1 MTSPGVGS
9 SGRRLGR
16 YHLAEPL
23 GGGPTGE
30 VYRAKVYGVAGF
42 EREFAIKR
50 FHPEFVSHP
59 DIAAKLAASARNYGS
74 LEHPR
79 IARLHE
85 YGVAG
90 GETFTATELVQG
102 VDTARLV
109 SMLPTSDQTL
119 PLGAAIA
126 LVSQAARAVGYA
138 HGRGLFHL
146 GLCPTNVIVTPD
158 GDVKITDFCFLPTR
172 LPDRPGDDPTL
183 RARMPYLAPEQLVGE
198 PTGAATDVYQLGV
211 IAYEVLTGRPPFS
224 GSSSPEIAQQ
234 ILASRPRVPALPPPL
249 LEVTQRCL
257 ERSPFE
263 RFPDAR
269 ALADALDAAVR
280 AAQAPGDHRDLAVV
294 VRALLAKLSEVS
306 DGQSSGAVSFPLPS
320 PPMAS
325 GPTPHAVVDAGSDGL
340 PSYGPDSTLDAVR
353 DGLFAQGGLGA
364 SSGGRLVTLEDEAAA
379 SQELGYLEDL
389 PTTLRSREDEILGRP
404 RTGDST
410 APGVAPPTGR
420 AATSPLRAGGV
431 PPAGRPPAP
440 GRPPSS
446 PGRPHGPAPGQPPG
460 PGGRPGPGSGPGGRP
475 GSGSGPGVRPGPGPG
490 PGGRPGTGSGPGGR
504 PGPGPG
510 PGGRPG
516 PGPGPGGRP
525 GPGPGPGGRPGPGP
539 GPGGRPGP
547 GPGPGG
553 RPGPGLAPGQGM
565 TAPAS
570 PLIDESDASIETVV
584 SLSQPLGQ
592 TMVPASAAGAQAPE
606 EIGSVRTVIG
616 VPGIAQAGRGSQ
628 GDMRA
633 QPSGAAPPGAA
644 PQRPP
649 VAPPRGPGAAPPA
662 PQSPGAQPAYPRYET
677 PNAGPDPLLT
687 PPPSVD
693 RASGGLLTENM
704 PLPSPPRSEIMPAA
718 VVLPELEGLTI
729 ETERTTEFDEA
740 VVHTDLHP
748 RPRQNR
754 GLLALGAL
762 FVVALLSGGY
772 VVYQRFVAGGE
783 QATEPA
789 ATGAD
794 AGAGQAGGPD
804 RAVAAAAAPDAGA
817 QPAQPDGTPTT
828 RPAQRAVVG
837 GALEMLEEPA
847 DKLVIRSKPE
857 RAKVYLDGSLQG
869 QTPLTLDA
877 TADQHTL
884 AVIQPGHRLFTA
896 EIKGHGTV
904 DVTLEEVAPPGGEG
918 GIKIRCRN
926 KNRYYVFLDGND
938 SGQLCPT
945 ERIGVDVGEHVIEI
959 YDPETE
965 SRQEFRINVEQTRRS
980 TRLRVD

>member
-1 MTSPGVGS
+1 M
-9 SGRRLGR
+9 GR

-59 DIAAKLAASARNYGS
+59 DIAAKLATAARNYGS

-102 VDTARLV
+102 VDTARMV

-146 GLCPTNVIVTPD
+146 GLCPTNVLVTPD

-211 IAYEVLTGRPPFS
+211 IAYEVLTGRPPFT
-224 GSSSPEIAQQ
+224 GATSPEIAQQ
-234 ILASRPRVPALPPPL
+234 ILASRPRVPGLPPPL

-257 ERSPFE
+257 KRSPFE

-294 VRALLAKLSEVS
+294 VRALMAKMSEVS

-320 PPMAS
+320 PPRAA
-325 GPTPHAVVDAGSDGL
+325 PHAVTDGGSDRL
-340 PSYGPDSTLDAVR
+340 PSYGPDGTLDAVR
-353 DGLFAQGGLGA
+353 AELFAQGAPGMGVGP
-364 SSGGRLVTLEDEAAA
+364 GGRLPTLDDAGA
-379 SQELGYLEDL
+379 SQELGYLEEDL
-389 PTTLRSREDEILGRP
+389 PTTLRSREDEVLGRP
-404 RTGDST
+404 RIGEHT
-410 APGVAPPTGR
+410 APGLVSPRGRAPTPPPRPGSAPP
-420 AATSPLRAGGV
+420 S
-431 PPAGRPPAP
+431 GRPPVPA
-440 GRPPSS
+440 RPPTS
-446 PGRPHGPAPGQPPG
+446 PGRPGGPASGPPPGPGARLGPGPG
-460 PGGRPGPGSGPGGRP
+460 PGGRPGSGPGGRP
-475 GSGSGPGVRPGPGPG
+475 GSSSGTGPGGRTVSGIG
-490 PGGRPGTGSGPGGR
+490 PGGRPGSGPGPA
-504 PGPGPG
+504 PGPGAAG
-510 PGGRPG
+510 S
-516 PGPGPGGRP
+516 
-525 GPGPGPGGRPGPGP
+525 
-539 GPGGRPGP
+539 
-547 GPGPGG
+547 
-553 RPGPGLAPGQGM
+553 APPFM
-565 TAPAS
+565 
-570 PLIDESDASIETVV
+570 DEGESAIETAV

-592 TMVPASAAGAQAPE
+592 TLGVNVGDSAPAHE
-606 EIGSVRTVIG
+606 ELGSVRTVIG
-616 VPGIAQAGRGSQ
+616 VPGMAAPGGPSGRGSQ
-628 GDMRA
+628 GGMPA
-633 QPSGAAPPGAA
+633 PPPGAAPSGAAPP
-644 PQRPP
+644 RPP
-649 VAPPRGPGAAPPA
+649 SGALPRMPGATPPA
-662 PQSPGAQPAYPRYET
+662 PQGPGAVPAYPRYEQ
-677 PNAGPDPLLT
+677 PGARLDPLLT
-687 PPPSVD
+687 PPPTMD
-693 RASGGLLTENM
+693 RASGGALVESM
-704 PLPSPPRSEIMPAA
+704 PLPSPPKSEIMPAA
-718 VVLPELEGLTI
+718 VVMPDFESLAMEN
-729 ETERTTEFDEA
+729 ERTTELDER
-740 VVHTDLHP
+740 VVHTELHDRP
-748 RPRQNR
+748 RPKR
-754 GLLALGAL
+754 GGLVAVGA
-762 FVVALLSGGY
+762 VAIVALLAGGY

-783 QATEPA
+783 QGRGQATGPA
-789 ATGAD
+789 ATPAD
-794 AGAGQAGGPD
+794 AGAGQATGPD
-804 RAVAAAAAPDAGA
+804 RAVAATGTPGTPGTTTSNPAGSGGEA
-817 QPAQPDGTPTT
+817 RPAQPDENSAT
-828 RPAQRAVVG
+828 RPAQRAAVG
-837 GALEMLEEPA
+837 GTLEMQEEPR

-869 QTPLTLDA
+869 KTPLTLDA
-877 TADQHTL
+877 TADQHNV
-884 AVIQPGHRLFTA
+884 AVVQPGHRLFTA

-904 DVTLEEVAPPGGEG
+904 DITLEEVAPPGGEG

-926 KNRYYVFLDGND
+926 KDRYYVFLDGND

-945 ERIGVDVGEHVIEI
+945 ERIGADVGEHVIEI

-965 SRQEFRINVEQTRRS
+965 SRQQFPINVEQTRRS